1 MNNPQGPLLPY
12 EGNTG
17 TNITSLDFQDFGTQN
32 NLSSQQQHFSTEPIG
47 RMNLDEHNQLFDVQL
62 PPPTTTT
69 TTHSQPPSTTLTNT
83 NNNLLLSGDD
93 DEDDDLEQMDFSQ
106 YSFWNIEYYIP
117 FFNVNTTEVFLR
129 MSKPFLFFASG
140 GESFVAFIK
149 RGKKQADL
157 WGPFWIVTT
166 LIVII
171 IMTSNIGQFIN
182 LRAIGGALE
191 NDFNAPVRANST
203 PDASEPFRK
212 LNGNLLEWTTDFS
225 LISVGATVFYAFSLL
240 VPTLLWIMMKYKA
253 IGVSLVETLC
263 IYGYSFVVVIP
274 PLVMCIFDISWLRW
288 ILIVLG
294 FIYSAAF
301 IIYGLF
307 KEWKKGVTGPQD
319 NIFLLIFVIYVFVCH
334 LILAIFVRFYFFTFH
349 VDLKQQ

>member
-1 MNNPQGPLLPY
+1 MNNQPLLPY
-12 EGNTG
+12 EGVTNSGANT
-17 TNITSLDFQDFGTQN
+17 TSLDFQDFGTQN
-32 NLSSQQQHFSTEPIG
+32 LSSQQQLSTEPIG
-47 RMNLDEHNQLFDVQL
+47 RMNLDEHNNLFDVQL
-62 PPPTTTT
+62 PQATTTT
-69 TTHSQPPSTTLTNT
+69 TSTIPSAGNVPTNS
-83 NNNLLLSGDD
+83 NNSIILSGED
-93 DEDDDLEQMDFSQ
+93 DEEDDLQNIDFSQ

-117 FFNVNTTEVFLR
+117 FFNVNTTEVLLR

-140 GESFVAFIK
+140 GESFVAFVK

-166 LIVII
+166 LIVVI

-191 NDFNAPVRANST
+191 NDFNAPVRANSSS
-203 PDASEPFRK
+203 DSEQPFRK

-225 LISVGATVFYAFSLL
+225 LVSVGATVFYAFSLL
-240 VPTLLWIMMKYKA
+240 VPTLLWMMMKYKA

-274 PLVMCIFDISWLRW
+274 PLVLCVFDISWLRW

-294 FIYSAAF
+294 FTYAAAF
-301 IIYGLF
+301 IVYGLF

-319 NIFLLIFVIYVFVCH
+319 NIFLLIFIIFVLACH
-334 LILAIFVRFYFFTFH
+334 FILAIFVRFYFFTFH